1 MKIAR
6 TRICIIATLCVYLL
20 TCNAFGYIY
29 GQKGIKIIDSNSPT
43 PERTSGVLP
52 ISSEDD
58 ISQKTSVSNS
68 SSANN
73 ASSSNSTHFLKYNNL
88 GNSHNK
94 AASTTYNFPEY
105 PNARAANMQ
114 SVPLSP
120 SYPNYYNPFYNQYYA
135 SPFGPS
141 PYPQLT
147 QAPSYYPY
155 PYPQSSVPFSPS
167 FPSTSPAYSWA
178 YPQSSSISQQHFS
191 PLSSP
196 HPAPPI
202 PLSSPKVDRQEIEK
216 DSSPEFEDAEQQE
229 SKMVSSWFPSIP
241 ASDCEGIFEFTLEGT
256 TNLQSKD
263 LKAGNHK
270 ITIKMTSASP
280 GSIEGQLWV
289 DKKNSN
295 ERGSNFDIDR
305 TFNNCRVVT
314 ASDMPSTAGHTESSS
329 SLLNSLL
336 SDLPEDDYSADEE
349 SIADEEPKDEKD
361 ESDINNSRQQHGEN
375 TEGIEGS
382 DRQTNNRI
390 AALE

>member
-1 MKIAR
+1 MKMDR
-6 TRICIIATLCVYLL
+6 TRICIIATLCVCLL
-20 TCNAFGYIY
+20 TCNASGYIY
-29 GQKGIKIIDSNSPT
+29 GQEAIKAIDSISPS
-43 PERTSGVLP
+43 PGNASGVLP
-52 ISSEDD
+52 FSPEDA

-68 SSANN
+68 TSSNN
-73 ASSSNSTHFLKYNNL
+73 ASSSNSTFFLKYNNL
-88 GNSHNK
+88 GNNLNKAGSTSHN
-94 AASTTYNFPEY
+94 FPGY
-105 PNARAANMQ
+105 SNAKPPNMQ
-114 SVPLSP
+114 SVPISP
-120 SYPNYYNPFYNQYYA
+120 SYPNYNPFYNQYYA

-147 QAPSYYPY
+147 QAPSYYSY

-191 PLSSP
+191 PLPPP

-202 PLSSPKVDRQEIEK
+202 PLSSPTFDRQEIEK
-216 DSSPEFEDAEQQE
+216 DSSPEFEDDEQQE

-280 GSIEGQLWV
+280 GSIDGQLWV

-295 ERGSNFDIDR
+295 ERGSNFDIDK

-314 ASDMPSTAGHTESSS
+314 ASDMPSTAGQAQSSS

-336 SDLPEDDYSADEE
+336 NDLPEDDYSADEE
-349 SIADEEPKDEKD
+349 PIADEEPKDEKD
-361 ESDINNSRQQHGEN
+361 ESDINRSRQQHGEKA
-375 TEGIEGS
+375 EGIEDS
-382 DRQTNNRI
+382 DRQTNNKI

>member
-43 PERTSGVLP
+43 AEKTSGVLP
-52 ISSEDD
+52 FSSEDD

-73 ASSSNSTHFLKYNNL
+73 ASSSNFTHFLKYNNL

-94 AASTTYNFPEY
+94 AGSTSNNFPEY
-105 PNARAANMQ
+105 PNARPANMQ
-114 SVPLSP
+114 PVPLPP

-147 QAPSYYPY
+147 QAPSYYSY
-155 PYPQSSVPFSPS
+155 PYPQSSVPISPS
-167 FPSTSPAYSWA
+167 FPSTSPVYSWA
-178 YPQSSSISQQHFS
+178 YPQSSSISQQYFS
-191 PLSSP
+191 PLP
-196 HPAPPI
+196 PPPPAPHI
-202 PLSSPKVDRQEIEK
+202 PLSSPTVDRPELEK
-216 DSSPEFEDAEQQE
+216 DSRLEFEDAEQQE

-289 DKKNSN
+289 DRKNN
-295 ERGSNFDIDR
+295 NDGGSNFDIDK

-314 ASDMPSTAGHTESSS
+314 ASDMPSTAGNTESS

-336 SDLPEDDYSADEE
+336 SDLPEDNYSADEE
-349 SIADEEPKDEKD
+349 PIADDEPKEEID
-361 ESDINNSRQQHGEN
+361 ESDIDRSRQQHQEN
-375 TEGIEGS
+375 ADGIEDS
-382 DRQTNNRI
+382 ERKTNNKI